1 MFAALVLHLGRR
13 DGRRPVR
20 RREIENARDRPEEI
34 AQIGPRLDAMHRAAR
49 QQRDEARVHLRTVL
63 RSHEQPVLPPD
74 RLAAEMHLRDVVVD
88 RQPRVAEEAAERR
101 LVVRRV
107 ADRVVEGRALE
118 RRLFVL
124 AAPVD
129 GEVRG
134 RYAGCSTTSPAAMEQ
149 EYEFTG
155 YETDALSGL
164 QYAGARY
171 YDPVLGTF
179 LTHDP
184 KRVTP
189 NPYSYANWDPV
200 NMVDPNG
207 MEPFTIVGAIVV
219 FAIGSA
225 IGFTTAAIR
234 AFMNGAT
241 WGEALK
247 AGAISG
253 AISGATAVVGAYLLQ
268 PAVSLAVAKLVSESA
283 THLASALLF
292 ASSLA
297 QAGYGISQ
305 NDYTGIIGLGLSVG
319 VGWAFAQDPQ
329 SIEGHPVEISVSG
342 NRVDITGTAE
352 LVGDPD
358 KAREALRSLNKR
370 WTGKFGAYD
379 VHTNITEAVN
389 GPGDIMISIDVSPE
403 LLDPPGPSYVDCLGC
418 DVIHI
423 SPEADMSWAAHE
435 FGHVLGLPDRYVALP
450 GGLESMDMVG
460 WIGNVM
466 GGDPRGQ
473 VQERDVRSIL
483 NGR

>member
-1 MFAALVLHLGRR
+1 
-13 DGRRPVR
+13 
-20 RREIENARDRPEEI
+20 
-34 AQIGPRLDAMHRAAR
+34 
-49 QQRDEARVHLRTVL
+49 
-63 RSHEQPVLPPD
+63 
-74 RLAAEMHLRDVVVD
+74 
-88 RQPRVAEEAAERR
+88 
-101 LVVRRV
+101 
-107 ADRVVEGRALE
+107 
-118 RRLFVL
+118 
-124 AAPVD
+124 
-129 GEVRG
+129 VRG
-134 RYAGCSTTSPAAMEQ
+134 RYAGCSTTTTTAVEQ

-319 VGWAFAQDPQ
+319 VGWAFARGTSEGAQAADADGRPG
-329 SIEGHPVEISVSG
+329 IVPAENTAKLNEGGREPGTVYLTGHP
-342 NRVDITGTAE
+342 A
-352 LVGDPD
+352 
-358 KAREALRSLNKR
+358 
-370 WTGKFGAYD
+370 FGAGPM
-379 VHTNITEAVN
+379 HTAIEYTDEAGSSRWISAQNDSGKLKSGVGTPSNGIQVTDMPLINMTLGQITPPK
-389 GPGDIMISIDVSPE
+389 GVSASE
-403 LLDPPGPSYVDCLGC
+403 YFKILLQADGAYCDCLPYETGIFGFGSGYNSNGYTAGL
-418 DVIHI
+418 VAATRG
-423 SPEADMSWAAHE
+423 SASADLTK
-435 FGHVLGLPDRYVALP
+435 FL
-450 GGLESMDMVG
+450 
-460 WIGNVM
+460 
-466 GGDPRGQ
+466 GGDRP
-473 VQERDVRSIL
+473 VPSEYFSH
-483 NGR
+483 